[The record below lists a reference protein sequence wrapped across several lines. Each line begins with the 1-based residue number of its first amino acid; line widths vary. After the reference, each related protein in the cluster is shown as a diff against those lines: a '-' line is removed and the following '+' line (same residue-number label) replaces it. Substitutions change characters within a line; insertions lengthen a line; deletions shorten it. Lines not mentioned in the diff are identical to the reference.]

1 MLLSVCATVGLGRRL
16 KKADGKKS
24 KHKVSDDAVGSQAFP
39 QLVLFDD
46 SLHNRWRDASTN
58 GLVVDFRAS
67 ADGAPPTPNARDGGV
82 PCGRTIRAT
91 FGTQSQELV
100 LAADDPIV
108 VPSGS
113 APALLSFSFALSSA
127 SAAAGCTGEPAK
139 GACPADAHACVS
151 ARLAGTWKRDSWFV
165 PLCGGDG
172 GAWQA
177 AHVPLRAFALE
188 RFDELI
194 FVAGGAA
201 ATQYGA
207 KGRGRRFGGGL
218 TLSID
223 ELYLASS
230 RPPLAG
236 DAPPS
241 YGASDHAIVRSS
253 WAEGVRPRGAAVALK
268 RSNNPHYCSYMSSEQ
283 RQTTEVCG
291 DGPRNSAQFGA
302 QFQSSDR
309 ASHSSCRRSRRA
321 SSAASATATT

>member
-24 KHKVSDDAVGSQAFP
+24 KHKVSDDTVGSQAFP

-113 APALLSFSFALSSA
+113 APALLSFSFALSSS

-151 ARLAGTWKRDSWFV
+151 ARLAARGSATAGS

-188 RFDELI
+188 RFDELS
-194 FVAGGAA
+194 FVAGGATATSTAPRA
-201 ATQYGA
+201 AA
-207 KGRGRRFGGGL
+207 
-218 TLSID
+218 
-223 ELYLASS
+223 
-230 RPPLAG
+230 
-236 DAPPS
+236 
-241 YGASDHAIVRSS
+241 
-253 WAEGVRPRGAAVALK
+253 
-268 RSNNPHYCSYMSSEQ
+268 
-283 RQTTEVCG
+283 
-291 DGPRNSAQFGA
+291 
-302 QFQSSDR
+302 
-309 ASHSSCRRSRRA
+309 
-321 SSAASATATT
+321 AASAEASR

>member
-1 MLLSVCATVGLGRRL
+1 M
-16 KKADGKKS
+16 
-24 KHKVSDDAVGSQAFP
+24 
-39 QLVLFDD
+39 
-46 SLHNRWRDASTN
+46 
-58 GLVVDFRAS
+58 
-67 ADGAPPTPNARDGGV
+67 
-82 PCGRTIRAT
+82 
-91 FGTQSQELV
+91 
-100 LAADDPIV
+100 
-108 VPSGS
+108 
-113 APALLSFSFALSSA
+113 
-127 SAAAGCTGEPAK
+127 
-139 GACPADAHACVS
+139 S

-283 RQTTEVCG
+283 RQTTEVCET
-291 DGPRNSAQFGA
+291 RSAQFGA
-302 QFQSSDR
+302 I
-309 ASHSSCRRSRRA
+309 RRA
-321 SSAASATATT
+321 IPEL